1 MAPDAD
7 AGKAG
12 GNRSDPFA
20 PLTSQ
25 LLPVGDSHEI
35 YVETVGRVDGV
46 PAVYLHG
53 GPGSG
58 CQPDHRRLFDPER
71 FHAVLFD
78 QRGAGRSRPKG
89 HREHNTLPH
98 LIADIEI
105 IREKFGFE
113 RWMIV
118 GGSWGATLALA
129 YAQAHPNRVTGI
141 VLRATFLG
149 TRAEL
154 EGAFLDV
161 LPRFY
166 PDLSD
171 DFLKLLPP
179 EERAQPL
186 DAYWR
191 RILDADPAVHAP
203 AGRAWGDTE
212 RILSEHVSGRVQL
225 DLNSPK
231 STRAMPAT
239 PFMEAHYF
247 QNNCFMRPGQL
258 MAEAGRLSGISG
270 IMVQGRYDLL
280 CPPATSRALSALWP
294 QSEVRVVEGAGHSLY
309 DPGVRDAVMK
319 AIADLASKI
328 TAQGVPQKMPFA
340 GKGMLLTSM
349 DIDPSDE
356 AEFNRWYDREHLLER
371 VAIDGFLEA
380 RRYIAHAG
388 SPKYLCLYSTGTFDV
403 LDSPAYRTALT
414 NPTDWSKATLAR
426 FKNMI
431 RAVARITVSRGTG
444 RGAALGIVRLR
455 PRGDGKDALRT
466 ALRERLDPEKLDG
479 IISMHLIESD
489 PALSRPITDDPP
501 VSDPGAGDWFVLIDG
516 TDVSAI
522 STAITDRLGDV
533 SVSRAAETISTGVYN
548 LMWDLAKSDIQSS

>member
-20 PLTSQ
+20 PLTSE
-25 LLPVGDSHEI
+25 LLPAGDGHEI
-35 YVETVGRVDGV
+35 YVETVGRVDGI

-89 HREHNTLPH
+89 RREDNTLPD
-98 LIADIEI
+98 LIADMEM

-129 YAQAHPNRVTGI
+129 YAQAHPDRVTGI

-154 EGAFLDV
+154 EGAFLDA

-166 PDLSD
+166 PGLSD

-179 EERAQPL
+179 EERDRPL

-191 RILDADPAVHAP
+191 RILDSDPAVHGP
-203 AGRAWGDTE
+203 AARAWHDTE
-212 RILSEHVSGRVQL
+212 RILSEHGPGRTRL
-225 DLNSPK
+225 DLASLT
-231 STRAMPAT
+231 STRALPGS

-247 QNNCFMRPGQL
+247 QNDCFMRPDQL
-258 MAEAGRLSGISG
+258 LADAGRLVGIPG
-270 IMVQGRYDLL
+270 IVVQGRYDLL
-280 CPPATSRALSALWP
+280 CPPATSQALATGWR
-294 QSEVRVVEGAGHSLY
+294 EAEIRFVEGAGHSLY

-319 AIADLASKI
+319 AIADLASQI
-328 TAQGVPQKMPFA
+328 T
-340 GKGMLLTSM
+340 GK
-349 DIDPSDE
+349 
-356 AEFNRWYDREHLLER
+356 
-371 VAIDGFLEA
+371 
-380 RRYIAHAG
+380 
-388 SPKYLCLYSTGTFDV
+388 K
-403 LDSPAYRTALT
+403 
-414 NPTDWSKATLAR
+414 
-426 FKNMI
+426 
-431 RAVARITVSRGTG
+431 
-444 RGAALGIVRLR
+444 
-455 PRGDGKDALRT
+455 
-466 ALRERLDPEKLDG
+466 
-479 IISMHLIESD
+479 
-489 PALSRPITDDPP
+489 
-501 VSDPGAGDWFVLIDG
+501 
-516 TDVSAI
+516 
-522 STAITDRLGDV
+522 
-533 SVSRAAETISTGVYN
+533 
-548 LMWDLAKSDIQSS
+548 